1 MARVKP
7 GRQRAGES
15 GGEAMGSPAERVTAE
30 VLERQI
36 EAIFRAWG
44 MAPRDRGLTAR
55 LMVETDL
62 RGVDSHGAA
71 MLERYD
77 EWYRA
82 GYIRMRP
89 RRRLLRNGPI
99 TALLHGGDGL
109 GHPAAAQAMAL
120 AIRKAG
126 RHGAGFVAVRRSN
139 HFGAAGCYSMMALP
153 HGMIGLATTNAAI
166 PAVVPTFGRGPMFS
180 TNPIS
185 VAVPAGR
192 LPPFVLDMA
201 TSTVAVGK
209 LKIAI
214 RQGSPIPAGWAV
226 DPRGVPTT
234 DPSVGLASRR
244 LTPLGGTRE
253 LGSHK
258 GYGLAVLVDILSG
271 VLAGAGYG
279 DRFVRLGRARGRPP
293 RAMDVGHFLGAIR
306 VDRFR
311 PLREFGEVMDDM
323 LGALK
328 ASLPAEGQ
336 ARVLVAGDPEW
347 EAEAERRRLGVP
359 LDPNVRE
366 TLRKLARAYGA
377 PVFV

>member
-1 MARVKP
+1 
-7 GRQRAGES
+7 
-15 GGEAMGSPAERVTAE
+15 MGLQTERVAAG

-44 MAPRDRGLTAR
+44 MAQRDRGLAAR

-62 RGVDSHGAA
+62 RGVDSHGAG
-71 MLERYD
+71 MMDRYD
-77 EWYRA
+77 EWFRA

-89 RRRLLRNGPI
+89 RRRIVRNGPT
-99 TALLHGGDGL
+99 TAVLHGGHGL
-109 GHPAAAQAMAL
+109 GHPAATQAMAL
-120 AIRKAG
+120 AIRKAR
-126 RHGAGFVAVRRSN
+126 RHGVGFVAVRASN
-139 HFGAAGCYSMMALP
+139 HFGAAACYSMMALP
-153 HGMIGLATTNAAI
+153 HGMIGLATTNAAV
-166 PAVVPTFGRGPMFS
+166 PAVVPTFGRDPMFS
-180 TNPIS
+180 TNPLS

-192 LPPFVLDMA
+192 RPAFVLDMA

-214 RQGSPIPAGWAV
+214 RKGAQIPAGWAL
-226 DPRGVPTT
+226 DAQGLPTT
-234 DPSVGLASRR
+234 DPKVGHASRR

-279 DRFVRLGRARGRPP
+279 DRFVRHVRTGERPP
-293 RAMDVGHFLGAIR
+293 KVMDVGHFFGAIL

-311 PLREFGEVMDDM
+311 PLAAFGEAMDDM

-328 ASLPAEGQ
+328 SVRPVEGQ

-347 EAEAERRRLGVP
+347 EAEADRRRLGIP
-359 LDPNVRE
+359 LDPTVRE
-366 TLRKLARAYGA
+366 TLRRLATEYGA
-377 PVFV
+377 PVLL

>member
-1 MARVKP
+1 VSRDERV
-7 GRQRAGES
+7 AGE
-15 GGEAMGSPAERVTAE
+15 A
-30 VLERQI
+30 LERQI
-36 EAIFRAWG
+36 EAIFKAWG
-44 MAPRDRGLTAR
+44 MAPADRKVTAR

-82 GYIRMRP
+82 GYLRMRP
-89 RRRLLRNGPI
+89 RRRLLRNGPT
-99 TALLHGGDGL
+99 TALLHGGHGL

-126 RHGAGFVAVRRSN
+126 RHGVGFVAVRASN

-153 HGMIGLATTNAAI
+153 HGMIGIATTNAAI
-166 PAVVPTFGRGPMFS
+166 PAVVPALGRAPMFS

-192 LPPFVLDMA
+192 EPAWVLDMA

-209 LKIAI
+209 LRIAK
-214 RQGSPIPAGWAV
+214 RKGARIPVGWAV
-226 DPRGVPTT
+226 DAQGLPTT
-234 DPSVGLASRR
+234 DPEVGLASRR

-279 DRFVRLGRARGRPP
+279 DRFVRHAKTGGRPP
-293 RAMDVGHFLGAIR
+293 RVMDVGHFVGAIA
-306 VDRFR
+306 VGRFR
-311 PLREFGEVMDDM
+311 PLNAFGAAMDDM
-323 LGALK
+323 LRALK
-328 ASLPAEGQ
+328 GSAPAEGQ

-347 EAEAERRRLGVP
+347 EAEDDRRAHGIP
-359 LDPNVRE
+359 LDPTVRNMM
-366 TLRKLARAYGA
+366 RRLAAEYGA
-377 PVFV
+377 PVLV